1 MKLAERETRLPKG
14 LAVRE
19 VRKWSDNG
27 EQIAIVTTHRRLDIG
42 AVAASLFARWAQENF
57 FRYMRQHYALDALCE
72 FGSEAISDT
81 EITVNPA
88 WRTMNSDVRKRH
100 AALRKERARF
110 AAVSLTEPLSES
122 EVARYTTGQAQQ
134 QEKIEQLQRELDQI
148 KKQRKA
154 TPHHIPVKDLPE
166 KDRFTRLLPER
177 KHFIDTI
184 KMIAYRAETSM
195 VSIIREKL
203 GRADDARCLLLQIFN
218 TEVDLT
224 PDLQT
229 NTLTVKLH
237 HLTQAAHDEVASHL
251 CQQMNET
258 ETIFPDT
265 NLRLVFKVGSV

>member
-1 MKLAERETRLPKG
+1 
-14 LAVRE
+14 
-19 VRKWSDNG
+19 
-27 EQIAIVTTHRRLDIG
+27 
-42 AVAASLFARWAQENF
+42 
-57 FRYMRQHYALDALCE
+57 
-72 FGSEAISDT
+72 
-81 EITVNPA
+81 
-88 WRTMNSDVRKRH
+88 MNNEVRKRH

-148 KKQRKA
+148 KKQRKS
-154 TPHHIPVKDLPE
+154 TPHHIPVKELSE

-195 VSIIREKL
+195 VSIVREKL
-203 GRADDARCLLLQIFN
+203 ARADDARSLLLQILN
-218 TEVDLT
+218 TEVDLA

-237 HLTQAAHDEVASHL
+237 HLTQAAHDEVARHL
-251 CQQMNET
+251 CQQLNET
-258 ETIFPDT
+258 ETLFPDT
-265 NLRLVFKVGSV
+265 NLRLVFKVGSA